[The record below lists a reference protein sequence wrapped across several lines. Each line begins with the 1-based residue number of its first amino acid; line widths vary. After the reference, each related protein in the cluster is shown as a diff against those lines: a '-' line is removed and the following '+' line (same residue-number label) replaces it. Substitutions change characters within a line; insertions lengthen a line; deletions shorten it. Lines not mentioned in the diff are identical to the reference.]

1 VKIRQRKKACARAQI
16 AIAFILI
23 SSILFLPV
31 GSRAQ
36 GPVALEAV
44 NVALWPEYDRPEMLV
59 IYKLVWA
66 PSVTFPLEVSLRI
79 PAAVG
84 EPNAV
89 AERAVSGDLFNM
101 AYQREVRGN
110 WAVIRFTAT
119 MPEAQL
125 EYYDPGIEKDGSARQ
140 YAYQWPGDY
149 PVNSLSVQ
157 VQQPAGSEEIRITPD
172 LGVPAQGPDTLNY
185 FAGEFGSFGQGQA
198 FDLTLNYTKGS
209 DALSVEMVDLLQVQ
223 PSGPIDLET
232 AGRVD
237 ITGSLSNLLV
247 PLLLGSLG
255 VVNQCVT
262 TYDNA

>member
-1 VKIRQRKKACARAQI
+1 MT
-16 AIAFILI
+16 AFALILI
-23 SSILFLPV
+23 FSMLFFPV
-31 GSRAQ
+31 RSQAQ
-36 GPVALEAV
+36 GTVALDAV

-89 AERAVSGDLFNM
+89 AERAVSGELFNM

-125 EYYDPGIEKDGSARQ
+125 EYYDPGIVKDGSARQ

-149 PVNSLSVQ
+149 AVNSFSVQ
-157 VQQPAGSEEIRITPD
+157 VQQPAGSEAVSITPD
-172 LGVPAQGPDTLNY
+172 LGLPVQGTDTLNY
-185 FAGEFGSFGQGQA
+185 
-198 FDLTLNYTKGS
+198 L
-209 DALSVEMVDLLQVQ
+209 
-223 PSGPIDLET
+223 
-232 AGRVD
+232 RR
-237 ITGSLSNLLV
+237 
-247 PLLLGSLG
+247 
-255 VVNQCVT
+255 
-262 TYDNA
+262 